1 MKKLFTLVALLA
13 VFMGA
18 KAEWVE
24 DYSIDYATKNNF
36 PFYVMGYVPEWVD
49 GVMTDYGASY
59 RYATQDVLDNGDAQ
73 GNGKLEADESI
84 VGTVMAGSTEYQKV
98 TGKTYWHQYFIAD
111 GIQTE
116 LDGSYTVK
124 AMVKASEAVTI
135 NVNMGWG
142 WGQGQS
148 VAADVAIGTEWAE
161 VEWEY
166 SGIGGTSCNMVAQ
179 PGNSTATIE
188 WKWVKVSHNAKP
200 SKPTVWQQWLT
211 NDGNSIIPE
220 VAHTNKYVGDAE
232 TAWPAWAL
240 ETTDGINANWR
251 GEQPNLICAWALTM
265 GKNFD
270 DQCPAE
276 VSKDSYRA
284 RPFPA
289 DIELETGTTNH
300 VFAVHVT
307 QIDVIDAPEPDAN
320 SVAWSNQF
328 WIESPK
334 GWKEG
339 EQVRIKFRYKA
350 DHACKVGTQ
359 IHKQRPSD
367 YLHYEAV
374 GDVSF
379 TTEWQL
385 FEKVVTFSSA
395 QAGGFSLAFNLCS
408 DADNGRTPNV
418 FYFDDLSWETMK
430 LDEGLFVAGANTE
443 GGLQYDFDNA
453 IEFTYDE
460 DEELFTATIGDKDDE
475 STWVNEVMIST
486 VRGNDAA
493 FKSKT
498 LKPTSIKNDPDDWP
512 TYTESSL
519 AKLKLPGTGAWT
531 ISIDTAQVQMNFVMI
546 AGEAKEPLDVV
557 TNDTPIT
564 VNGQERDDLKDSKN
578 NEGVITVREEA
589 DDPDGVNVG
598 GPGHNG
604 EAWDNQFFIK
614 ANREIKSG
622 ENVTLKFKYKASKE
636 AKTTTQLHNAPGAYV
651 FWNALGDVNFTTEWQ
666 NFEKTWEIPT
676 DGGKAISFM
685 SIAFNMAEIKD
696 ACVYEVKDVQ
706 WYLNDAS
713 LDEGKTWENL
723 IDATGDK
730 NFYIKEGAGTSP
742 YIPSGIFDV
751 INDATTR
758 TDVIYNL
765 SGQRVSKDYKGI
777 VIMNGRKV
785 VNK

>member
-24 DYSIDYATKNNF
+24 DYSIDYSTKDNF
-36 PFYVMGYVPEWVD
+36 PFFVMGYVPEWVG
-49 GVMTDYGASY
+49 GVMTDYGANY
-59 RYATQDVLDNGDAQ
+59 RYATQADLDGDGDAKWKD
-73 GNGKLEADESI
+73 GESS

-98 TGKTYWHQYFIAD
+98 EGAGPYWHQYFIAD
-111 GIQTE
+111 GIPTE

-135 NVNMGWG
+135 NVNMGWNWSG
-142 WGQGQS
+142 GVVGAQ
-148 VAADVAIGTEWAE
+148 VAIGTEWAE

-166 SGIGGTSCNMVAQ
+166 SGIGGTSCNLVAQ
-179 PGNSTATIE
+179 PGGSTATIE

-265 GKNFD
+265 GRNFD
-270 DQCPAE
+270 NQCPAE
-276 VSKDSYRA
+276 VSGDSYRA

-289 DIELETGTTNH
+289 DIELEPGSTTNH

-307 QIDVIDAPEPDAN
+307 QIDVIDAPTPDAN
-320 SVAWSNQF
+320 SIAWSNQF

-334 GWKEG
+334 SWKEG
-339 EQVRIKFRYKA
+339 EQVKIKFRYKA

-367 YLHYEAV
+367 YLHWQAV

-379 TTEWQL
+379 TTEWQE
-385 FEKVVTFSSA
+385 FEKVVTFTSD

-430 LDEGLFVAGANTE
+430 LDEGFFVAGANTE

-453 IEFTYDE
+453 IEFTWDDE
-460 DEELFTATIGDKDDE
+460 DDAYAATIGDPDDE
-475 STWVNEVMIST
+475 DTWVNEIMIST

-498 LKPTSIKNDPDDWP
+498 LKPSYIKNDPDEWP
-512 TYTESSL
+512 AYTESSL
-519 AKLKLPGTGAWT
+519 AKLKLPGTGAWR
-531 ISIDTAQVQMNFVMI
+531 ILIDTEELQMNFVMI
-546 AGEAKEPLDVV
+546 AGKAKEAKDVV

-564 VNGQERDDLKDSKN
+564 INGQEREDLIDSWDDNKKEL
-578 NEGVITVREEA
+578 TVREEA
-589 DDPDGVNVG
+589 DNNPENEHGVG

-604 EAWDNQFFIK
+604 QTWDNQFFIK
-614 ANREIKSG
+614 ANRALVKG
-622 ENVTLKFKYKASKE
+622 EVTMLKFKYKASAE
-636 AKTTTQLHNAPGAYV
+636 AKATTQCHGETPGAYKH
-651 FWNALGDVNFTTEWQ
+651 WAAIGDVNFTTEWQ
-666 NFEKTWEIPT
+666 KFEKEFTVPNEA
-676 DGGKAISFM
+676 DGM
-685 SIAFNMAEIKD
+685 WNIAFNLAEYKG
-696 ACVYEVKDVQ
+696 ACVYEIKDVQ
-706 WYLNDAS
+706 WYLYDAT

-723 IDATGDK
+723 VNATGDS
-730 NFYIKEGAGTSP
+730 NFYIKEGAGTNP
-742 YIPSGIFDV
+742 YVPSGIIDV
-751 INDATTR
+751 INDATIR

>member
-24 DYSIDYATKNNF
+24 DYSIDYSTKNNF
-36 PFYVMGYVPEWVD
+36 PFYVMGYVPEWVG
-49 GVMTDYGASY
+49 GVMTDYGADY
-59 RYATQDVLDNGDAQ
+59 RYATQADLDGDGDAKWKD
-73 GNGKLEADESI
+73 GEES
-84 VGTVMAGSTEYQKV
+84 VGTAMAGSTEYQKV
-98 TGKTYWHQYFIAD
+98 TGAGPYWHQYIIAAD
-111 GIQTE
+111 VPME
-116 LDGSYTVK
+116 LDGTYTIK
-124 AMVKASEAVTI
+124 AMVKSSAAVTA
-135 NVNMGWG
+135 NLQFGNWG
-142 WGQGQS
+142 KLKETQVTIPQS
-148 VAADVAIGTEWAE
+148 NDFQE
-161 VEWEY
+161 VEWEVT
-166 SGIGGTSCNMVAQ
+166 GCLNAGNGFICIQ
-179 PGNSTATIE
+179 PGTSTATIE
-188 WKWVKVSHNAKP
+188 WKSLKVSHNAKQ

-265 GKNFD
+265 GRNFD
-270 DQCPAE
+270 NQCPAE

-367 YLHYEAV
+367 YLHWQAV
-374 GDVSF
+374 NDVSF
-379 TTEWQL
+379 TTEWQD
-385 FEKVVTFSSA
+385 FEQVVTFTSD

-453 IEFTYDE
+453 IEFTWDE
-460 DEELFTATIGDKDDE
+460 DDEAYAAIIGDPDDE
-475 STWVNEVMIST
+475 STWVNEIMIST
-486 VRGNDAA
+486 VRGNDAS

-498 LKPTSIKNDPDDWP
+498 LKPNYIKNDADEWP

-519 AKLKLPGTGAWT
+519 AKLKLPGTGAWR
-531 ISIDTAQVQMNFVMI
+531 ILIDTEELQMNFVMI
-546 AGEAKEPLDVV
+546 AGKAKEAKDVV

-564 VNGQERDDLKDSKN
+564 INGQEREDLKDSWDN
-578 NEGVITVREEA
+578 NKGELTVREEA
-589 DDPDGVNVG
+589 DNNPDDAHGVG

-604 EAWDNQFFIK
+604 EAWDNQLFIK
-614 ANREIKSG
+614 ANRALVKG
-622 ENVTLKFKYKASKE
+622 EVTKLKFKYKASAE
-636 AKTTTQLHNAPGAYV
+636 AKATTQCHGENPGAYMH
-651 FWNALGDVNFTTEWQ
+651 WNAIGDVNFTTEWQ
-666 NFEKTWEIPT
+666 EFEKEFTVPNEA
-676 DGGKAISFM
+676 DGM
-685 SIAFNMAEIKD
+685 WNIAFNLAEYKG
-696 ACVYEVKDVQ
+696 ACDYEIKDVQ
-706 WYLNDAS
+706 WYLYDAT

-723 IDATGDK
+723 VNATGDS
-730 NFYIKEGAGTSP
+730 NFYIKEGAGTNP

>member
-36 PFYVMGYVPEWVD
+36 PFYVMGYVPEWVS
-49 GVMTDYGASY
+49 GVMTDYGADY
-59 RYATQDVLDNGDAQ
+59 RYATQADLDGD
-73 GNGKLEADESI
+73 GEAKWKDGEES
-84 VGTVMAGSTEYQKV
+84 VGTAMAGSTEYQKV
-98 TGKTYWHQYFIAD
+98 TGAGPYWHQYIIAAD
-111 GIQTE
+111 VPME
-116 LDGSYTVK
+116 LDGTYTIK
-124 AMVKASEAVTI
+124 AMVKSSAAVNANLQFGNWGKLKETQVTI
-135 NVNMGWG
+135 P
-142 WGQGQS
+142 QS
-148 VAADVAIGTEWAE
+148 NDFQE
-161 VEWEY
+161 VEWEVT
-166 SGIGGTSCNMVAQ
+166 GCLNAGNGFICIQ
-179 PGNSTATIE
+179 PGTSTATIE
-188 WKWVKVSHNAKP
+188 WKSLKVSHNAKP

-350 DHACKVGTQ
+350 EHACKVGTQ

-367 YLHYEAV
+367 YLHYQAV
-374 GDVSF
+374 DDVSF
-379 TTEWQL
+379 TTEWQE

-430 LDEGLFVAGANTE
+430 LDEGFFVAGANTE

-453 IEFTYDE
+453 IEFTWDE
-460 DEELFTATIGDKDDE
+460 DDEAYAATIGNKDDE

-498 LKPTSIKNDPDDWP
+498 LKPNHIKNDPDDWP
-512 TYTESSL
+512 VYTESSL
-519 AKLKLPGTGAWT
+519 AKLSLPGTGAWR
-531 ISIDTAQVQMNFVMI
+531 ILIDTEELQMNFVMI
-546 AGEAKEPLDVV
+546 AGIAKVAKDVV
-557 TNDTPIT
+557 TNKTTIV
-564 VNGQERDDLKDSKN
+564 VNGKERDWRGKDN
-578 NEGVITVREEA
+578 DGNLIEEQEGT
-589 DDPDGVNVG
+589 GQTY
-598 GPGHNG
+598 
-604 EAWDNQFFIK
+604 DNQFFIK
-614 ANREIKSG
+614 ANRALKAGEQTVIEFKYSATKAARSTTQCHG
-622 ENVTLKFKYKASKE
+622 EN
-636 AKTTTQLHNAPGAYV
+636 PGAYMH
-651 FWNALGDVNFTTEWQ
+651 WNCIPAVEFTTEEQ
-666 NFEKTWEIPT
+666 TYKQEFTVPAEA
-676 DGGKAISFM
+676 DGM
-685 SIAFNMAEIKD
+685 WCIAFDLAVIKEAND
-696 ACVYEVKDVQ
+696 YTFKDFK
-706 WYLNDAS
+706 WYLKYDE
-713 LDEGKTWENL
+713 EGKTMENL
-723 IDATGDK
+723 INETGDS
-730 NFYIKEGAGTSP
+730 NFYKKEGAGTAP